1 MNLRKTAL
9 SLSFLLIFFVV
20 TATLPPAQEPVPATV
35 KRILIIGDS
44 WAASIAAIHHDPAP
58 PGFGSLNAVLRDNK
72 LDGYESVGGPT
83 AWGGRKASDWVKPQN
98 LELITQQ
105 LKDNPTVDIVHLI
118 IGGNDFLSQASKG
131 TNIMSLPAEER
142 TVIWDKVKADIQTIV
157 DHCLAQRPD
166 IRVLI
171 SDYDYL
177 DGAAAQRILP
187 TFDFGRATPAE
198 LNTAFMELGRKK
210 LEIARAT
217 PRCFYVSHWGRLQ
230 HYYGSPNAG
239 LPAPGGPPD
248 YVPYAGG
255 DPVFPMP
262 PQAHVGDGIHP
273 TDEAHRVMLQY
284 CVNLYYRQWLTEAG
298 AQPRP

>member
-1 MNLRKTAL
+1 MYFRKTVRPL
-9 SLSFLLIFFVV
+9 GLLLFFGILF
-20 TATLPPAQEPVPATV
+20 AAPSPAQDAVQAKV
-35 KRILIIGDS
+35 KRILIVGDS

-58 PGFGSLNAVLRDNK
+58 PGFGSLDAVLQNNK
-72 LDGYESVGGPT
+72 LGGYESAGGPT
-83 AWGGRKASDWVKPQN
+83 AWGGRKASDWIKPQN
-98 LELITQQ
+98 LELIAKQ
-105 LKDNPTVDIVHLI
+105 LKENPTIDIVHLI

-142 TVIWDKVKADIQTIV
+142 AVLWDKIKADIQRIV

-177 DGAAAQRILP
+177 DGAAAQRVLP
-187 TFDFGRATPAE
+187 GFNFGGASPAE
-198 LNTAFMELGRKK
+198 LNAAFMELGRKK
-210 LEIARAT
+210 LEIARET
-217 PRCFYVSHWGRLQ
+217 PRCYYVSHWGRLQ
-230 HYYGSPNAG
+230 HHYGCPRTG

-255 DPVFPMP
+255 DPAFPMP
-262 PQAHVGDGIHP
+262 PQAHVGDGVHP
-273 TDEAHRVMLQY
+273 ADEAHRVMLQT
-284 CVNLYYRQWLTEAG
+284 CLDLYYREWLTKSG